1 MHDNS
6 RTPLVLTFHLFN
18 FKVRDKIRKN
28 FYILKDNPETS
39 SIFSNNPLVSFRDSK
54 ISGKPKSIAAHP
66 RNCRHSVAH
75 SQCKNCKFIDSSPAF
90 SAPTFVY
97 HIKHHFI
104 CSFSNLIYCISC
116 SRFRML
122 YIRKTGRTLKTRF
135 GQHRRVVI
143 SNDANQPAVRHF
155 NNGSI
160 CVSDIKI
167 RALSRISGTNKAS
180 LYV

>member
-28 FYILKDNPETS
+28 FYILKDDPETS
-39 SIFSNNPLVSFRDSK
+39 SIFSNNPLVSFGDSK

-97 HIKHHFI
+97 HIKHHFT

-116 SRFRML
+116 SRYRM
-122 YIRKTGRTLKTRF
+122 
-135 GQHRRVVI
+135 HRRVVK

-155 NNGSI
+155 NNGSN
-160 CVSDIKI
+160 CVCDIKI
-167 RALSRISGTNKAS
+167 RALSRISGTNNS
-180 LYV
+180 R